1 MNVHMFDA
9 ICRVCDMSEEEGAA
23 FSPNRVRRCDWICNA
38 CRHKQR
44 RADPVRHLA
53 HKLQS
58 SLRQRGEQEA
68 FPGMCFV
75 VQVLQRYS
83 GRSALSG
90 EDDVTRL
97 CIVRIDPSKP
107 WHVDN
112 AILVTSAES
121 YAISRTRTPEQ
132 RLRFIQLAS

>member
-1 MNVHMFDA
+1 
-9 ICRVCDMSEEEGAA
+9 
-23 FSPNRVRRCDWICNA
+23 
-38 CRHKQR
+38 
-44 RADPVRHLA
+44 
-53 HKLQS
+53 
-58 SLRQRGEQEA
+58 
-68 FPGMCFV
+68 MCFV

-90 EDDVTRL
+90 EDDVSRL

-121 YAISRTRTPEQ
+121 YAISRMRTPEQ